1 VLPWAGLREERRISP
16 MKTRCPI
23 LTRGE
28 NYIVGGE
35 TLLPPS
41 LNEQN
46 IEDIDVEGEEALGI
60 GGD

>member
-1 VLPWAGLREERRISP
+1 